1 MEKVINGLKIYQ
13 EEYKILSLYVNEY
26 GKDAAGNR
34 MTSSTLAAY
43 LLLRDECDAFGEVS
57 SNELSLAKMAK
68 KAHLPYSTVYKGF
81 QTLIKLG
88 FVSTYFRKNGMEFYQ
103 VSNIKKWNSP
113 ETGEDL
119 NYYRLPA
126 DLFSSG
132 VLKELVRASDVQGI
146 LALLDL
152 SNAIYRH
159 DSIYNST
166 EPIKRKESTL
176 LHKYKKNTRNIKSF
190 LKRLMNF
197 FKMKSI
203 DRRTETLWELQFNDE
218 SFKEVENKKMRQIT
232 AALRKEVS
240 ASFSRLEQR
249 FKQKDQDDVNKV
261 ISQIGVALFEPL
273 LDSMNVK
280 DAKLWLADIHMS
292 AFDDLLDKERRERIF
307 TIGGYYRTVFQD
319 KLKYKFNLLTPHD
332 KSHLLFYW
340 SQSSS
345 GEGNGVPSFIK

>member
-13 EEYKILSLYVNEY
+13 EEYKVLSLYVNEY

-34 MTSSTLAAY
+34 MTSSTLATY

-57 SNELSLAKMAK
+57 ASELSLARMAK
-68 KAHLPYSTVYKGF
+68 KAKLPYSTVYKGF
-81 QTLIKLG
+81 QTLINLG
-88 FVSTYFRKNGMEFYQ
+88 FISSYFRKNGMEFYQ
-103 VSNIKKWNSP
+103 LSNIKKWNSP

-132 VLKELVRASDVQGI
+132 VIKELVRASDVQGI

-176 LHKYKKNTRNIKSF
+176 LQKYKKNTRNVKSF
-190 LKRLMNF
+190 LKRLMSF

-203 DRRTETLWELQFNDE
+203 DRRTETLWELQFNDS
-218 SFKEVENKKMRQIT
+218 SFSEVENKKIRQIT
-232 AALRKEVS
+232 AAIRKEVS
-240 ASFSRLEQR
+240 ASFNRLGQR

-261 ISQIGVALFEPL
+261 ISQIGISLFEPL
-273 LDSMNVK
+273 LDSMTVR
-280 DAKLWLADIHMS
+280 DAKLWLANIHMS
-292 AFDDLLDKERRERIF
+292 AFDDLLDKERREKIL
-307 TIGGYYRTVFQD
+307 TIGAYYRKVFQD
-319 KLKYKFNLLTPHD
+319 KLKYHFHSLDPHTQ
-332 KSHLLFYW
+332 SHLLYHW
-340 SQSSS
+340 SQSST